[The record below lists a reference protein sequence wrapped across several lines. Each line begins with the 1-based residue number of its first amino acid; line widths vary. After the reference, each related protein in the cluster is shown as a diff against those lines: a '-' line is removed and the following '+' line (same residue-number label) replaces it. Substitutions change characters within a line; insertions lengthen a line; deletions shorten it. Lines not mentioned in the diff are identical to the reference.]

1 MRVSGGEWDM
11 EQRNNVVLLPGT
23 VDYYQIELTRML
35 EEERYGEAVE
45 LLAFLL
51 QCRPVDSQTEE
62 EWRTLSEW
70 LKNSFSVGLPVEFG
84 QRRPSA
90 DGSEEPA
97 EEDQEEEELTE
108 GRLVRLRW
116 QRRAGSDFGFVR
128 QLLDNLK
135 RAEAMAEQIEAL
147 EQLSQIDNP
156 DIAGELIAW
165 LGSTVVHPLV
175 LFKGLQALK
184 GKGMTGELAVPK
196 RSGAAVVRIEDTP
209 VGREDYPPPIMEIW
223 CRLADESAH
232 DGAEIAEFSKVMLQ
246 EFIAFIYTTPIY
258 KQLIELSPDE
268 TNAWAAA
275 LHTIVMELL
284 PPSESNEI
292 TTLAERYGIA
302 GESVGHTFEQA
313 LTYIRRFTSQVYR
326 LPPLS

>member
-1 MRVSGGEWDM
+1 MSGGEWDM

-23 VDYYQIELTRML
+23 VDYYQIELTKML

-70 LKNSFSVGLPVEFG
+70 LKNSFSVGSPVEFG
-84 QRRPSA
+84 KRSPSSNE
-90 DGSEEPA
+90 SEQFSD
-97 EEDQEEEELTE
+97 EDEEELTE

-116 QRRAGSDFGFVR
+116 QSKAGRDLGFVR
-128 QLLDNLK
+128 QLLDSLK
-135 RAEAMAEQIEAL
+135 RAEAMAEQIEAI

-156 DIAGELIAW
+156 DIAGELIEW

-175 LFKGLQALK
+175 MFKGLQALK
-184 GKGMTGELAVPK
+184 GKGMTGEFAVPK
-196 RSGAAVVRIEDTP
+196 RSGAVVVRIEDTP
-209 VGREDYPPPIMEIW
+209 VSREDYPPPIAEIW
-223 CRLADESAH
+223 CRLADESVH
-232 DGAEIAEFSKVMLQ
+232 DGAEIAEFAKVMLQ

-258 KQLIELSPDE
+258 KQLVELNQEE
-268 TNAWAAA
+268 TEAWAAA
-275 LHTIVMELL
+275 LHTTVMDLL
-284 PPSESNEI
+284 PPSESSGAS
-292 TTLAERYGIA
+292 TLAERYGIA
-302 GESVGHTFEQA
+302 GESDRRTFEQA